1 MSNKKIHTTKEIK
14 EYHISKLIDSL
25 DCIDKN
31 AFNRDK
37 QRDCILSLYPNKKDR
52 DIEHRDKS
60 IFRGMVIP
68 SLKYLGLIIGQGDFI
83 RVSANGKLIIQ
94 SRFINPDLH
103 QRVLSAVIYE
113 IDETKLRLIENIR
126 NFSSLTV
133 KEFIDLING
142 KIDAFSERSKM
153 AIVRKW
159 LAIFKQVNLIR
170 SSSKRI
176 LLHEEDQMKINEEK
190 LQQVLIDIDVNSKNL
205 DDFKKCFLDFYFELA
220 KNSAGVVDIADL
232 REKVSLKMIEEYRIL
247 TEDQFDIMLRK
258 IPFETDEY
266 IISLGKP
273 MHARDKLFRYRDSY
287 YRTIFLKMIKKG

>member
-1 MSNKKIHTTKEIK
+1 MSNKQIPILKEIK
-14 EYHISKLIDSL
+14 EYHISKLIDCI

-31 AFNRDK
+31 AFNRDR
-37 QRDCILSLYPNKKDR
+37 QRDCILKIYPNKKEK

-60 IFRGMVIP
+60 IFRGMVLP
-68 SLKYLGLIIGQGDFI
+68 TLRYLGFIIGQGDFI
-83 RVSANGKLIIQ
+83 RVSANGKLIIESQ
-94 SRFINPDLH
+94 RINHELH

-113 IDETKLRLIENIR
+113 IDENKFHFIEKIR
-126 NFSSLTV
+126 DFSSLTV

-142 KIDAFSERSKM
+142 KIDAFPERSKM

-176 LLHEEDQMKINEEK
+176 LLNEEDQMNINEEK
-190 LQQVLIDIDVNSKNL
+190 LQQVLIDIDVSSKNL
-205 DDFKKCFLDFYFELA
+205 DDFKKYFLDFYFELA

-232 REKVSLKMIEEYRIL
+232 RERVSLKMIEEYRIL

-266 IISLGKP
+266 IISFGKP
-273 MHARDKLFRYRDSY
+273 MHARDKLFGYMDSY
-287 YRTIFLKMIKKG
+287 YRTIFLKMLKKG